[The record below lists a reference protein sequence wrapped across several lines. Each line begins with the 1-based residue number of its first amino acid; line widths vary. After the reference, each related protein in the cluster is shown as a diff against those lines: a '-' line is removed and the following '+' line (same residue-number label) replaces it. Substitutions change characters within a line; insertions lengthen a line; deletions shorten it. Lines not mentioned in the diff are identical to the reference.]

1 MTHPRRATG
10 NWPEPGPNPP
20 AGYPIVTFT
29 WILAYK
35 EGNADKTELLQKAF
49 NFMLSEKS
57 QSQAPELG
65 YVSLPAEVVEK
76 SKAAV
81 AQISK

>member
-1 MTHPRRATG
+1 MPH
-10 NWPEPGPNPP
+10 
-20 AGYPIVTFT
+20 
-29 WILAYK
+29 K
-35 EGNADKTELLQKAF
+35 EGNADKTERLQKAF

-81 AQISK
+81 AEISK